1 MNNSCISKQCYDIR
15 VVGAEG
21 YNRLGQEAERDPS
34 LSRGYSKARLH
45 LTTGLS
51 QSKEK
56 QNKKQKQKNHS

>member
-1 MNNSCISKQCYDIR
+1 MQWGITGWAGPGVQ
-15 VVGAEG
+15 
-21 YNRLGQEAERDPS
+21 RDPS

-56 QNKKQKQKNHS
+56 QNKKTTTEKKNHS

>member
-1 MNNSCISKQCYDIR
+1 MGGWAGP
-15 VVGAEG
+15 GAG
-21 YNRLGQEAERDPS
+21 RDPS

-56 QNKKQKQKNHS
+56 QKQNDDRRKQSFVKMTIDIN